1 MTAAIQDGQA
11 YALPE
16 ILNLKAA
23 AGLYADLSAARG
35 HHLTLDASDVQRLG
49 GQCLQVLLAASQAW
63 RADGLELSIINPS
76 DAFTHT
82 LGLFG
87 ATFDDATHK
96 ETLT

>member
-1 MTAAIQDGQA
+1 MTLALHDSPA

-16 ILNLKAA
+16 TLNLKAA
-23 AGLYADLSAARG
+23 AGLYADLAGARG
-35 HHLTLDASDVQRLG
+35 HDIALDASDVQRLG

-63 RADGLELSIINPS
+63 RADGLEFCIINPS

-87 ATFDDATHK
+87 ATLGDAPHK
-96 ETLT
+96 ETLA